1 MLSPLDDDV
10 VDRLSKIVD
19 SIPITTG
26 ASKEEE
32 TEEKKDLKF
41 EAYPCPEK

>member
-1 MLSPLDDDV
+1 MGE
-10 VDRLSKIVD
+10 RISKSVE

-32 TEEKKDLKF
+32 ETRTHEAELRLD
-41 EAYPCPEK
+41 AYPVPAK